1 LGVEDDAM
9 VAART
14 IGTLIVTILFF
25 GYVFAANVYLQMMY
39 FNKGK
44 AAGPA
49 VPITQHIQQ
58 ITRTITQYMQIA
70 TMIVIAAIAVNIA
83 IKSRRILGI
92 IPFKDVQRHLLLLG
106 PTGSGKTTIA
116 KKVIDMAVKRGIKVT
131 ILDWKAGSR
140 AFHCGLPRPVKQP
153 VGHLYVSHR
162 RVLKARL
169 DPPREAS
176 MLTMLG
182 ALRSSVKSTSG
193 MSAEET
199 RLKRPW

>member
-1 LGVEDDAM
+1 M

-14 IGTLIVTILFF
+14 IGTLIVIIGFF
-25 GYVFAANVYLQMMY
+25 VYVYAANVYVAQTY
-39 FNKGK
+39 FKGK
-44 AAGPA
+44 SAGPA
-49 VPITQHIQQ
+49 ASIQEIIKNVTQT
-58 ITRTITQYMQIA
+58 ITRYMQIA

-140 AFHCGLPRPVKQP
+140 AFHCGRPRPVKLP
-153 VGHLYVSHR
+153 VGHLYVSH
-162 RVLKARL
+162 
-169 DPPREAS
+169 
-176 MLTMLG
+176 
-182 ALRSSVKSTSG
+182 
-193 MSAEET
+193 
-199 RLKRPW
+199 